1 MKSAIF
7 FGLYSLAGTLALALN
22 YYQLQR
28 SVQSSGIIMFILIT
42 LVLALQIPFYFIFR
56 QNQ

>member
-7 FGLYSLAGTLALALN
+7 FGVYSLAGTLALAFN
-22 YYQLQR
+22 FYQLQHL
-28 SVQSSGIIMFILIT
+28 VQSSGIIMFILIT
-42 LVLALQIPFYFIFR
+42 LVLALQVPFYFIFR